1 MKKSVVTIEEQWTS
15 DSTGGLVSTGRAR
28 VVVDAEIRSNVAAE
42 IHARLTALLREAVDV
57 PPAGLEC
64 VAGAGI

>member
-1 MKKSVVTIEEQWTS
+1 VTIEEQWTR

-28 VVVDAEIRSNVAAE
+28 IVVDAEIRSHVAAE

-57 PPAGLEC
+57 APGVPDC